1 MNTEPP
7 TGDDLQRML
16 VSMKQTVLDRAEDR
30 RPAPRRRGGRAGIV
44 IGVIALL
51 GLGATSGGVALGMIP
66 QPFTASAPAPTPS
79 PSEPVAPSTPESAP
93 VQETPDPV
101 PTPTPTSTRGPFA
114 LDDPSTW
121 TISGDEIG
129 PIALGGQFDAEV
141 DDLGSGTVRPPID
154 DGCPAPGYGA
164 WTWDDGTVIEVLSD
178 LDGVVRVVRVIGDDS
193 TLERSATPSGP
204 HTAGG
209 SGRGAALTAIRSEY
223 PDIHPEDAAAS
234 GPWSLWQ
241 TSSSGGTITFEIGAD
256 AETVVGIKIGDPSQ
270 LPRNV
275 CD

>member
-1 MNTEPP
+1 M
-7 TGDDLQRML
+7 
-16 VSMKQTVLDRAEDR
+16 
-30 RPAPRRRGGRAGIV
+30 
-44 IGVIALL
+44 IALL

-101 PTPTPTSTRGPFA
+101 PIPT
-114 LDDPSTW
+114 
-121 TISGDEIG
+121 
-129 PIALGGQFDAEV
+129 
-141 DDLGSGTVRPPID
+141 
-154 DGCPAPGYGA
+154 
-164 WTWDDGTVIEVLSD
+164 
-178 LDGVVRVVRVIGDDS
+178 
-193 TLERSATPSGP
+193 TPSLP

-209 SGRGAALTAIRSEY
+209 SGRGATLTAIRSEY
-223 PDIHPEDAAAS
+223 PDVHPEDPAAS

-270 LPRNV
+270 LPPNV

>member
-1 MNTEPP
+1 M
-7 TGDDLQRML
+7 
-16 VSMKQTVLDRAEDR
+16 
-30 RPAPRRRGGRAGIV
+30 
-44 IGVIALL
+44 IALL
-51 GLGATSGGVALGMIP
+51 GLCATSGGVALGMIP

-101 PTPTPTSTRGPFA
+101 PVPIPTPTSTRGPFA
-114 LDDPSTW
+114 LDD
-121 TISGDEIG
+121 
-129 PIALGGQFDAEV
+129 
-141 DDLGSGTVRPPID
+141 LGSGTVRPPID
-154 DGCPAPGYGA
+154 DECPAPGHGA

-178 LDGVVRVVRVIGDDS
+178 LDGVVRGVRVIGDDS

-209 SGRGAALTAIRSEY
+209 SGRGATLTAIRSEY
-223 PDIHPEDAAAS
+223 PDVHPEDPAAS